1 MAGLGELRGFSVLQ
15 SFLSDERIDT
25 LVLLIGLIYQ
35 MRCVLYISGS
45 FLSAY
50 ADISQINELNQL
62 LRDQTRT
69 HDDSLPD
76 ESSNE
81 DTMTNPMTSPRA
93 KISPYST
100 SNYRFRRRSS
110 LRRDNFQRTILFPTG
125 ESPTSYERVI
135 ESHMLEDIPSRR
147 QSDILYRGFMSGVH
161 AISPVLH
168 PPTILKSYLAFWDW
182 YDRRSH
188 SADYCPDPSFIP
200 LLYAIWYGGSVT
212 ISLRTINAEFP
223 NVQSRSALSEM
234 FNDQVTIW
242 LANISFPRNPTV
254 HGLVAFLLV
263 QTILSREEQPLA
275 GSLFISMA
283 LRVAQTMGLHR
294 DPAQFG
300 IQSSDAET
308 RRRIWWHI
316 VHMDIVVAMSSG
328 LPPLVNDENFWD
340 VRETSEVKDTL
351 LGTPQAEQYTK
362 LVNNNLRPRDNP
374 DDPTIC
380 GGNSMVNVF
389 YLCARGKYIMARKY
403 PCHLNH
409 SNLAD
414 NIRCHKTDFENPVGN
429 KGHHGERH
437 GRIEINFN

>member
-1 MAGLGELRGFSVLQ
+1 
-15 SFLSDERIDT
+15 
-25 LVLLIGLIYQ
+25 
-35 MRCVLYISGS
+35 
-45 FLSAY
+45 
-50 ADISQINELNQL
+50 
-62 LRDQTRT
+62 
-69 HDDSLPD
+69 
-76 ESSNE
+76 
-81 DTMTNPMTSPRA
+81 MTNPMTSPRA

-100 SNYRFRRRSS
+100 NHYQGRRRSS

-125 ESPTSYERVI
+125 ESPTSYEKVV
-135 ESHMLEDIPSRR
+135 ELHMLEDIPSRR

-182 YDRRSH
+182 YDRRNH
-188 SADYCPDPSFIP
+188 SGDHCPDPSFIP

-223 NVQSRSALSEM
+223 NMQSRSALSEM
-234 FNDQVTIW
+234 LNDQVTIW
-242 LANISFPRNPTV
+242 LANISFPRNPTL

-275 GSLFISMA
+275 SSLFISMA

-300 IQSSDAET
+300 IQSSDAEA

-316 VHMDIVVAMSSG
+316 VHMDSVVAMSSG

-362 LVNNNLRPRDNP
+362 LVTNNLRPRDNP

-380 GGNSMVNVF
+380 GGSSMVNVF
-389 YLCARGKYIMARKY
+389 YLCARGKYIMARK
-403 PCHLNH
+403 
-409 SNLAD
+409 
-414 NIRCHKTDFENPVGN
+414 
-429 KGHHGERH
+429 
-437 GRIEINFN
+437 